1 MGTRIIDSPL
11 GPLRLTSDGR
21 ALTALDWVN
30 RNGGGADRRPDPG
43 PDLGPDPLLEE
54 TARQLDAYF
63 AGRLRDFDLPLNPT
77 GTPFRHRVWDLM
89 LTIPYGEAATYGG
102 MAKALSSAPRAARR
116 RRGLRGQPDSDHHP
130 LSPGA
135 GQRRRARRLFRLW
148 RAGHQGVFADAGTPQ
163 RARPIAHS
171 INGTGQPTRA
181 ALNPPHP
188 SHHHIKD

>member
-30 RNGGGADRRPDPG
+30 RNGIGVDRHPDPG

-63 AGRLRDFDLPLNPT
+63 AGRLRDFDLPLNPA
-77 GTPFRHRVWDLM
+77 GTPFRQRVWDLM

-102 MAKALSSAPRAARR
+102 MAKALGSAPRAVGGACGANPIPIIIPCHRVLASGGAPGGYSGFGGLDTKTFLLTLERRHAPTQSPAKSTARNSQ
-116 RRGLRGQPDSDHHP
+116 L
-130 LSPGA
+130 
-135 GQRRRARRLFRLW
+135 
-148 RAGHQGVFADAGTPQ
+148 
-163 RARPIAHS
+163 
-171 INGTGQPTRA
+171 
-181 ALNPPHP
+181 ALL
-188 SHHHIKD
+188 